1 MDGLLPA
8 LKFHPE
14 IFPKY
19 PHFSME
25 PQFIRIRG
33 ARMHNLKNISVDLPR
48 NKLVVFT
55 GLSGSGKST
64 LAFDTLYAEGQRR
77 YVESLSTYARQF
89 LGQMDKPDVDL
100 LEGLSPAVSIEQKT
114 TSKNPRS
121 TVGTV
126 TEIYDHLRLLYAR
139 AGQPHCPQ
147 CGDPIR
153 SQSIEDM
160 VDILLQRPAGEKI
173 ILLAPLV
180 IGKKGRHE
188 QLLERLRKEGYV
200 RVRING
206 EILSL
211 SADISLEK
219 NKHHTIEAVVDRLV
233 IKTGMRR
240 RLEESVS
247 TAIRLSEGTMQVF
260 FPVTGEEM
268 LLSES
273 AACHR
278 CGISVPNLSTQLFS
292 FNNPQGA
299 CSVCGGLGANQFVD
313 EKLVV
318 PDGNLSLA
326 EGAIAPWNRRKL
338 ATYSSQW
345 LQALSRHYGF
355 DLDVP
360 FKELPK
366 RVRKKIL
373 QGTGREKIEFHHQRG
388 RRRLVSTIPFEGII
402 PRLNRLFRETSSNR
416 VREEVARFMNEQ
428 PCPGCHGARLKEEA
442 LAVRIGRWSIMEMTA
457 LSIEQLIDEL
467 ERIEFQPREAVIAG
481 PILKE
486 VRERL
491 SFLQGVGLGYLSL
504 DRKAGTLSGGEA
516 QRIRLASQIGSR
528 LAGVLYILDEPSIG
542 LHQRDNNKLIKTL
555 LSLRDLGN
563 TVIVVE
569 HDTDTIATADHVLD
583 IGPGAGVHG
592 GEILYSG
599 NVAGLLACR
608 QSLTGAY
615 LSGRLAIEVPE
626 KRRRI
631 AKTRSLVVNRAS
643 VNNLRKVTVRF
654 PLGVLTCVTGVSGSG
669 KSSLVIETLFKEAR
683 SYFQDGGYRRVAKE
697 KIIGLEQID
706 KVIDIDQSP
715 IGRTPRSNPA
725 TYTGVL
731 TPIRELLARLPES
744 RARGYKIGRFSF
756 NIKGGRCEACEGDGV
771 IRIAMHF
778 LPDIYVTCERCQGRR
793 YNRETLEIRYK
804 GKNIAD
810 ILAMTVEEAL
820 EFFQHI
826 PPIRNR
832 LQTVFDVGLGYI
844 TLGQSSVTLSGGEA
858 QRVKLARELSRR
870 STGKTLYILDEPT
883 TGLHP
888 ADIRQLLAVLGRL
901 VDSGNTVVVIE
912 HNLDVIKTAD
922 YVIDLGP
929 EGGDGGGRVV
939 FCGTPE
945 EVAGCPHSHTG
956 RFLKQVLEKKT
967 G

>member
-1 MDGLLPA
+1 M
-8 LKFHPE
+8 E
-14 IFPKY
+14 PKY
-19 PHFSME
+19 IS
-25 PQFIRIRG
+25 IRG

-48 NKLVVFT
+48 NQLVVFT

-126 TEIYDHLRLLYAR
+126 TEIYDHLRLLFAR

-147 CGDPIR
+147 CARPIR

-160 VDILLQRPAGEKI
+160 VNTLLSRSEGEKVILLS
-173 ILLAPLV
+173 PLV
-180 IGKKGRHE
+180 TRKKGRHE
-188 QLLERLRKEGYV
+188 QVLQALRRDGFV
-200 RVRING
+200 RVRVDG
-206 EILSL
+206 EIVSL
-211 SADISLEK
+211 SDEIKLNK
-219 NKHHTIEAVVDRLV
+219 NKHHSIEAVVDRLV
-233 IKTGMRR
+233 IKSGIRR
-240 RLEESVS
+240 RLDESVS
-247 TAIRLSEGTMQVF
+247 TAIKLSEGTMLAL
-260 FPVTGEEM
+260 FPDTDEEV
-268 LLSES
+268 LFSES
-273 AACHR
+273 AACHA
-278 CGISVPNLSTQLFS
+278 CGISVQELSTQLFS

-299 CSVCGGLGANQFVD
+299 CPECSGLGVKQFFD
-313 EKLVV
+313 EQLIV
-318 PDGNLSLA
+318 PDPGLSL
-326 EGAIAPWNRRKL
+326 EQGAIAPWTRRKL
-338 ATYSSQW
+338 STHSSQW
-345 LQALSRHYGF
+345 IKALAAHF
-355 DLDVP
+355 DFDPTTP
-360 FKELPK
+360 FKKLPAK
-366 RVRKKIL
+366 VQQAIL
-373 QGTGREKIEFHHQRG
+373 FGTGRTRIEFRHSRG
-388 RRRLVSTIPFEGII
+388 RRYLVSTIPFEGII
-402 PRLNRLFRETSSNR
+402 PRMDRLFRETTSAR
-416 VREEVARFMNEQ
+416 VREEVGRFMNEQ
-428 PCPGCHGARLKEEA
+428 PCPSCHGARLKPEA
-442 LAVRIGRWSIMEMTA
+442 LAVRIGPWSIVELTN
-457 LSIEQLIDEL
+457 LSINHLISEL
-467 ERIEFQPREAVIAG
+467 EQVEFVGRYEVIAA

-486 VRERL
+486 ILERL

-555 LSLRDLGN
+555 ISLRDLGN

-592 GEILYSG
+592 GEIIYSG
-599 NVAGLLACR
+599 PVPGLLDCKK
-608 QSLTGAY
+608 SLTGGY
-615 LSGRLAIEVPE
+615 LSGRLSIPVPN
-626 KRRRI
+626 KRRKIRKG
-631 AKTRSLVVNRAS
+631 ARYWVTVKGAT
-643 VNNLRKVTVRF
+643 VNNLHNLSVRF
-654 PLGVLTCVTGVSGSG
+654 PLGVMTCVTGVSGSG

-683 SYFQDGGYRRVAKE
+683 RFLQEGAVGKSMLKGRDN
-697 KIIGLEQID
+697 ID

-771 IRIAMHF
+771 IKIAMHF
-778 LPDIYVTCERCQGRR
+778 LPDIYVTCERCQGKR
-793 YNRETLEIRYK
+793 YNRETLDIKYR

-820 EFFQHI
+820 DFFQNI
-826 PPIRNR
+826 PPVKNR
-832 LQTVFDVGLGYI
+832 LQTVYDVGLGYI

-858 QRVKLARELSRR
+858 QRVKLARELTKR
-870 STGKTLYILDEPT
+870 STGRTLYILDEPT

-888 ADIRQLLAVLGRL
+888 ADIQHLLVVLGRL
-901 VDSGNTVVVIE
+901 VDSGNSVVVIE

-922 YVIDLGP
+922 YIIDIGP
-929 EGGDGGGRVV
+929 EGGDGGGNIVAA
-939 FCGTPE
+939 GTPE
-945 EVAGCPHSHTG
+945 EVAAVAGSYTG
-956 RFLKQVLEKKT
+956 MFLKQTLELEN
-967 G
+967 

>member
-1 MDGLLPA
+1 
-8 LKFHPE
+8 
-14 IFPKY
+14 
-19 PHFSME
+19 
-25 PQFIRIRG
+25 
-33 ARMHNLKNISVDLPR
+33 MHNLKNISVDLPR
-48 NKLVVFT
+48 NQLVVFT

-126 TEIYDHLRLLYAR
+126 TEIYDHLRLLFAR

-147 CGDPIR
+147 CARPIR

-160 VDILLQRPAGEKI
+160 VNTLLSRSEGEKVILLS
-173 ILLAPLV
+173 PLV
-180 IGKKGRHE
+180 TRKKGRHE
-188 QLLERLRKEGYV
+188 QVLQALRRDGFV
-200 RVRING
+200 RVRVDG
-206 EILSL
+206 EIVSL
-211 SADISLEK
+211 SDEIKLNK
-219 NKHHTIEAVVDRLV
+219 NKHHSIEAVVDRLV
-233 IKTGMRR
+233 IKSGIRR
-240 RLEESVS
+240 RLDESVS
-247 TAIRLSEGTMQVF
+247 TAIKLSEGTMLAL
-260 FPVTGEEM
+260 FPDTDEEV
-268 LLSES
+268 LFSES
-273 AACHR
+273 AACHA
-278 CGISVPNLSTQLFS
+278 CGISVQELSTQLFS

-299 CSVCGGLGANQFVD
+299 CPECSGLGVKQFFD
-313 EKLVV
+313 EQLIV
-318 PDGNLSLA
+318 PDPGLSL
-326 EGAIAPWNRRKL
+326 EQGAIAPWTRRKL
-338 ATYSSQW
+338 STHSSQW
-345 LQALSRHYGF
+345 IKALAAHF
-355 DLDVP
+355 DFDPTTP
-360 FKELPK
+360 FKKLPAK
-366 RVRKKIL
+366 VQQAIL
-373 QGTGREKIEFHHQRG
+373 FGTGRTRIEFRHSRG
-388 RRRLVSTIPFEGII
+388 RRYLVSTIPFEGII
-402 PRLNRLFRETSSNR
+402 PRMDRLFRETTSAR
-416 VREEVARFMNEQ
+416 VREEVGRFMNEQ
-428 PCPGCHGARLKEEA
+428 PCPSCHGARLKPEA
-442 LAVRIGRWSIMEMTA
+442 LAVRIGPWSIVELTN
-457 LSIEQLIDEL
+457 LSINHLISEL
-467 ERIEFQPREAVIAG
+467 EQVEFVGRYEVIAA

-486 VRERL
+486 ILERL

-555 LSLRDLGN
+555 ISLRDLGN

-592 GEILYSG
+592 GEIIYSG
-599 NVAGLLACR
+599 PVPGLLDCKK
-608 QSLTGAY
+608 SLTGGY
-615 LSGRLAIEVPE
+615 LSGRLSIPVPN
-626 KRRRI
+626 KRRKIRKG
-631 AKTRSLVVNRAS
+631 ARYWVTVKGAT
-643 VNNLRKVTVRF
+643 VNNLHNLSVRF
-654 PLGVLTCVTGVSGSG
+654 PLGVMTCVTGVSGSG

-683 SYFQDGGYRRVAKE
+683 RFLQEGAVGKSMLKGRDN
-697 KIIGLEQID
+697 ID

-771 IRIAMHF
+771 IKIAMHF
-778 LPDIYVTCERCQGRR
+778 LPDIYVTCERCQGKR
-793 YNRETLEIRYK
+793 YNRETLDIKYR

-820 EFFQHI
+820 DFFQNI
-826 PPIRNR
+826 PPVKNR
-832 LQTVFDVGLGYI
+832 LQTVYDVGLGYI

-858 QRVKLARELSRR
+858 QRVKLARELTKR
-870 STGKTLYILDEPT
+870 STGRTLYILDEPT

-888 ADIRQLLAVLGRL
+888 ADIQHLLVVLGRL
-901 VDSGNTVVVIE
+901 VDSGNSVVVIE

-922 YVIDLGP
+922 YIIDIGP
-929 EGGDGGGRVV
+929 EGGDGGGNIVAA
-939 FCGTPE
+939 GTPE
-945 EVAGCPHSHTG
+945 EVAAVAGSYTG
-956 RFLKQVLEKKT
+956 MFLKQTLELEN
-967 G
+967 

>member
-1 MDGLLPA
+1 
-8 LKFHPE
+8 
-14 IFPKY
+14 
-19 PHFSME
+19 ME

-139 AGQPHCPQ
+139 AGQPHCPK
-147 CGDPIR
+147 CGDPIC

-160 VDILLQRPAGEKI
+160 VDILLQRPPGEKI
-173 ILLAPLV
+173 ILLAPLI

-188 QLLERLRKEGYV
+188 QVLMQLRKEGYV

-206 EILSL
+206 EIVALST
-211 SADISLEK
+211 DISLEK
-219 NKHHTIEAVVDRLV
+219 NKHHTIEVVVDRLV
-233 IKTGMRR
+233 IKSGLRR

-247 TAIRLSEGTMQVF
+247 TAINLSEGTIQVF
-260 FPVTGEEM
+260 FPVNGEEM

-299 CSVCGGLGANQFVD
+299 CSVCSGLGANQFVD

-318 PDGNLSLA
+318 PDETLSLN

-338 ATYSSQW
+338 ATYSTQW

-360 FKELPK
+360 FKKLPK
-366 RVRKKIL
+366 SVQKKIL

-388 RRRLVSTIPFEGII
+388 RRRLVSTIRFEGII

-416 VREEVARFMNEQ
+416 IREEVARFMNEQ
-428 PCPGCHGARLKEEA
+428 PCPGCHGARLKKEA

-467 ERIEFQPREAVIAG
+467 DAIKFQTRESFIAE

-569 HDTDTIATADHVLD
+569 HDTDTIAIADHVLD

-599 NVAGLLACR
+599 HVAGLLDCPE
-608 QSLTGAY
+608 SLTGAY
-615 LSGRLAIEVPE
+615 LSGRLAIDVPK

-631 AKTRSLVVNRAS
+631 SKAKARYLIVNNGS
-643 VNNLRKVTVRF
+643 VNNLRNVKVRF

-669 KSSLVIETLFKEAR
+669 KSSLVIETLFKEIR
-683 SYFQDGGYRRVAKE
+683 RYFLDGGFRGGAKGQ
-697 KIIGLEQID
+697 ITGLSHID

-793 YNRETLEIRYK
+793 YNRETLEISYK

-810 ILAMTVEEAL
+810 ILGMTVEEAL
-820 EFFQHI
+820 DFFDNI
-826 PPIRNR
+826 PPIKNR

-858 QRVKLARELSRR
+858 QRVKLAKELSRR

-888 ADIRQLLAVLGRL
+888 ADIRHLLAVLGRL
-901 VDSGNTVVVIE
+901 VDGGNTVVVIE

-945 EVAGCPHSHTG
+945 EIADCPDSYTG
-956 RFLKQVLEKKT
+956 MFLKQTLSEKT

>member
-1 MDGLLPA
+1 
-8 LKFHPE
+8 
-14 IFPKY
+14 
-19 PHFSME
+19 ME
-25 PQFIRIRG
+25 PKFIRIRG

-48 NKLVVFT
+48 NRLVVFT

-126 TEIYDHLRLLYAR
+126 TEIYDHLRLLFAR
-139 AGQPHCPQ
+139 AGQPHCPD
-147 CGDPIR
+147 CGRPIR

-160 VDILLQRPAGEKI
+160 VETLLAHPEGSRVL
-173 ILLAPLV
+173 LLAPLAV
-180 IGKKGRHE
+180 RKKGRHE
-188 QLLERLRKEGYV
+188 QILTNLRKQGFV
-200 RVRING
+200 RVRIDG
-206 EILSL
+206 TVRSL
-211 SADISLEK
+211 AEEISLEK
-219 NKHHTIEAVVDRLV
+219 NRYHTIEAVVDRLV
-233 IKTGMRR
+233 LKKSLRR
-240 RLEESVS
+240 RLDESVS
-247 TAIRLSEGTMQVF
+247 TAVQLSGGTMVAF
-260 FPVTGEEM
+260 FPDTDDEV
-268 LLSES
+268 LFSET

-278 CGISVPNLSTQLFS
+278 CGVSVPELSTQLFS

-299 CSVCGGLGANQFVD
+299 CPECSGLGVRQFFD
-313 EKLVV
+313 EALIV
-318 PDGNLSLA
+318 PDPGRSLA
-326 EGAIAPWNRRKL
+326 GGAIAPWTRRKL
-338 ATYSSQW
+338 STHAGQW
-345 LQALSRHYGF
+345 IVALARHFGF
-355 DLDVP
+355 SPETP
-360 FKELPK
+360 FNRLEK
-366 RVRKKIL
+366 RVRQAIL
-373 QGTGREKIEFHHQRG
+373 YGTGRERIRFEHSRG
-388 RRRLVSTIPFEGII
+388 NRHLVSDIPFEGII
-402 PRLNRLFRETSSNR
+402 PRLERLFRETSSGR
-416 VREEVARFMNEQ
+416 VREEVSRFMNEQ
-428 PCPGCHGARLKEEA
+428 PCPGCYGARLKPEA
-442 LAVRIGRWSIMEMTA
+442 LAVRIGPWSITELTR
-457 LSIEQLIDEL
+457 LSIEQLIREL
-467 ERIEFQPREAVIAG
+467 RQLAFGEREQVIAT

-486 VRERL
+486 ILERL

-542 LHQRDNNKLIKTL
+542 LHQRDNDKLIRTL
-555 LSLRDLGN
+555 LGLRDLGN

-569 HDTDTIATADHVLD
+569 HDTDTIAMADHVLD

-599 NVAGLLACR
+599 PVAGLLDC
-608 QSLTGAY
+608 QESLTGGY
-615 LSGRLAIEVPE
+615 LSGRLEIPVPA

-631 AKTRSLVVNRAS
+631 RKGNRYGITVRGGCA
-643 VNNLRKVTVRF
+643 NNLQDITVRF
-654 PLGVLTCVTGVSGSG
+654 PLGTLTCVTGVSGSG
-669 KSSLVIETLFKEAR
+669 KSSLVMETLFREAR
-683 SYFQDGGYRRVAKE
+683 RHFQEKGGRARPG
-697 KIIGLEQID
+697 GLLAGLNNID

-731 TPIRELLARLPES
+731 TPIRELLSRLPES
-744 RARGYKIGRFSF
+744 RARGYKPGRFSF
-756 NIKGGRCEACEGDGV
+756 NIKGGRCETCEGDGV
-771 IRIAMHF
+771 LRIAMHF

-793 YNRETLEIRYK
+793 YNQETLDIRYR

-820 EFFQHI
+820 EFFRNI
-826 PPIRNR
+826 PPIKNR
-832 LQTVFDVGLGYI
+832 LQTVADVGLGYI

-870 STGKTLYILDEPT
+870 ATGKTLYILDEPT

-888 ADIRQLLAVLGRL
+888 ADIQCLLEVLNRL

-922 YVIDLGP
+922 YLIDLGP
-929 EGGDGGGRVV
+929 EGGDRGGRVV
-939 FCGTPE
+939 ATGTPE
-945 EVAGCPHSHTG
+945 QVARVEASYTG
-956 RFLKQVLEKKT
+956 RYLRQVLP
-967 G
+967 